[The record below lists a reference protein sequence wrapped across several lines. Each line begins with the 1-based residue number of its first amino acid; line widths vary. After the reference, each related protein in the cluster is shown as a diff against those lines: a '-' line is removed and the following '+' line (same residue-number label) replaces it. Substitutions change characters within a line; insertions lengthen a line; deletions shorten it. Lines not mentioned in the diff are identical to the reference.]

1 VKVYSESHQTHLIGH
16 PVRRTKAHGLPTCE
30 DSPCIERKISV
41 ILKVVIAKLYYSQWL
56 IRLNQNC
63 RSQKFIMQTNAMQLL
78 RWTRMTGDT
87 IFGVGSTVFAYFTL
101 DLMLIRK
108 NPKDLQQANLEIA

>member
-1 VKVYSESHQTHLIGH
+1 
-16 PVRRTKAHGLPTCE
+16 
-30 DSPCIERKISV
+30 
-41 ILKVVIAKLYYSQWL
+41 
-56 IRLNQNC
+56 
-63 RSQKFIMQTNAMQLL
+63 MQTNAMQLL